1 MPDSLLGGQ
10 GATLLTAIIIVA
22 VALLALVGVFWL
34 IRNRAASTFI
44 RGGKNRQPRL
54 AVLDAT
60 AVDTRR
66 RLVLIRR
73 DDVEHLVMIG
83 GPTDI
88 VIESRIVHP
97 DQGGIA
103 RQADQPAAAP
113 APSRPQRA
121 PQPAPQPAQSAAAT
135 PAAAR
140 PAAPQPA
147 RAAPPP
153 QSLGPS
159 IEPPVRQADPAP
171 QPAARLQPTATAP
184 SRGPAAQIAA
194 AAAATTTQAAGS
206 IRAEAADLLD
216 SARTRVFEEPS
227 FDESDLDDLIDIPPV
242 AARPAPSPS
251 TATPSRPETPQTPA
265 PAPSS
270 GAAGAEAAADPLQA
284 EAADL
289 LENVRTRVFEE
300 PSFDE
305 SAFDEL
311 TAAPAEQ
318 ERSVAPP
325 PGGGRA
331 TGEPA
336 APVKPAAPAPSEFE
350 AVLAAELS
358 QDLTREPARDSLIAA
373 HYTEHQL
380 DPDEADLLEA
390 PEVQPETQ
398 PSRDSLEAE
407 MERLLGDLSRKP

>member
-1 MPDSLLGGQ
+1 MPDNLLGGQ

-83 GPTDI
+83 GPTDV

-97 DQGGIA
+97 DQSGGA
-103 RQADQPAAAP
+103 RQAEQQPAAPAAP
-113 APSRPQRA
+113 RPQRA
-121 PQPAPQPAQSAAAT
+121 SQPAPTQQPAPAPQPALT
-135 PAAAR
+135 
-140 PAAPQPA
+140 PA
-147 RAAPPP
+147 RAASP
-153 QSLGPS
+153 QAPQ
-159 IEPPVRQADPAP
+159 PVRAPAPASASVPSPEPRMRPAEPAP
-171 QPAARLQPTATAP
+171 QPAARQQPTVSAAAP
-184 SRGPAAQIAA
+184 SRGPAAPIAT
-194 AAAATTTQAAGS
+194 AAAATAIQATGS

-227 FDESDLDDLIDIPPV
+227 FDDSDLDDLVDVPPV
-242 AARPAPSPS
+242 SVR
-251 TATPSRPETPQTPA
+251 PA
-265 PAPSS
+265 PAP
-270 GAAGAEAAADPLQA
+270 AAAASAAEPDADPLQA

-305 SAFDEL
+305 SVFDEL
-311 TAAPAEQ
+311 SAAATD
-318 ERSVAPP
+318 ER
-325 PGGGRA
+325 
-331 TGEPA
+331 
-336 APVKPAAPAPSEFE
+336 KPAAPASGGAPASEPAKPAAPSEFE

-358 QDLTREPARDSLIAA
+358 QDLTRDAPRDSLIAA

-398 PSRDSLEAE
+398 ASRDSLEAE